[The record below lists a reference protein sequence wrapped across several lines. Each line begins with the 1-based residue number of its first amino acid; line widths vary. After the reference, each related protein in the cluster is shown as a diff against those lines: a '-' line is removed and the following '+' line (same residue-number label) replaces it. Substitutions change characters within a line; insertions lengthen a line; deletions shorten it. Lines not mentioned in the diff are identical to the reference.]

1 MDDLSAISK
10 TAASAMRAQS
20 HRMRVTAENLANA
33 QSTGDGPGAD
43 PYRRK
48 VVSFETLIDPHSG
61 AKMVEI
67 GAVSE
72 DPSAFRLK
80 YDPAHPAA
88 DANGMVKMPNVDP
101 MIEVLATTTF
111 SGEHAPWIDG
121 VVMPVVWKRKYGKG
135 RVFYSA
141 LGHQA
146 KEFSVPQMKTMFR
159 RGANWA
165 AR

>member
-1 MDDLSAISK
+1 
-10 TAASAMRAQS
+10 MRAQS

-101 MIEVLATTTF
+101 MIEVANSREAQRSYEASLNMMLAG
-111 SGEHAPWIDG
+111 SE
-121 VVMPVVWKRKYGKG
+121 M
-135 RVFYSA
+135 
-141 LGHQA
+141 
-146 KEFSVPQMKTMFR
+146 
-159 RGANWA
+159 RGQLIGMINK
-165 AR
+165 